1 MRVEFRAHGVVQG
14 VGFRPTVQR
23 RARSL
28 GLVGWVANDASGLCG
43 EAEGPAGA
51 VAALVRSL
59 EAEPPPAAR
68 VERVEAAA
76 IPLAGGVGFAI
87 ERTRAGARPTL
98 AVPADLATCAACLA
112 EVLDRADRRAGHAF
126 ASCTGC
132 GPRLSISVRPPFDR
146 ATTTMAS
153 FELCPACAAEYA
165 DPTDRRF
172 HAQTTCCPACG
183 PTLALAT
190 ADDVTA
196 GRSEA
201 DGAGRRDAPVEAAA
215 ALLRAGG
222 VVAVKGLGGYHLACR
237 ADDEAAVRRV
247 RHAKRREAQP
257 LAVLAADLEAAQ
269 QLCQLTPEEEALLTG
284 PRGPIVLAPRQ
295 STAAIAPAVAPGTD
309 LLGVLLPATP
319 LHHLLARAVGQPL
332 VLTSANPTGD
342 PMIVD
347 DDAAL
352 ALLPDA
358 VDAVLAHDRPIAVR
372 VDDSVVRTV
381 GGAPQLI
388 RRARGWAPEPI
399 RLASPVPAP
408 ILAVGGDL
416 KATACVAVGDRAWL
430 STHLGDLAHPDAR
443 DAHRHA
449 TEQLLAMTGAEPVVV
464 AHDLHPTYAST
475 ALAERL
481 ADDLGAALAPVQH
494 HHAHVASV
502 VAEHGHLGPIVG
514 LALDGAGHGLDGSTW
529 GGELLLVDGASLQRL
544 GHLAPVALPGGDA
557 AAREPWRM
565 AAAHLVALGA
575 RTDGIDLVGRHPD
588 RWDDV
593 ARLAATPGASPR
605 TTSTGRLFD
614 AVAALCGVADRTS
627 FEAQAAIG
635 LERLAAPVAPAP
647 ADSVGW
653 DEVEGAWVLRSG
665 ALVAEVVEGL
675 RGGRAPAEVAARFHD
690 RLAAVAADSAASAAE
705 RHGIGCVA
713 LSGGSFQN
721 DRLLT
726 ATAGHLVARGLRV
739 LTNRQVPTNDG
750 GLSLGQVHVAAA
762 DLRPW

>member
-1 MRVEFRAHGVVQG
+1 MHGVVQG
-14 VGFRPTVQR
+14 VGFRPTVQV

-28 GLVGWVANDASGLCG
+28 GLVGWVANDASGVRG

-51 VAALVRSL
+51 VASLVRSL
-59 EAEPPPAAR
+59 EAEPPPTAR
-68 VERVEAAA
+68 VDRVEAAT
-76 IPLAGGVGFAI
+76 IPVIGGIGFAI
-87 ERTRAGARPTL
+87 ERTLAGAPPTL
-98 AVPADLATCAACLA
+98 AVPADLVTCAPCLA
-112 EVLDRADRRAGHAF
+112 EVLDPADRRAGHAF
-126 ASCTGC
+126 ASCTSC
-132 GPRLSISVRPPFDR
+132 GPRLSISSRPPFDR
-146 ATTTMAS
+146 ATTTMAT
-153 FELCPACAAEYA
+153 FDLCPACAAEYA

-183 PTLALAT
+183 PRLALTT
-190 ADDVTA
+190 AA
-196 GRSEA
+196 GSGGERQGA
-201 DGAGRRDAPVEAAA
+201 DGPIPPSDPVAAAA

-247 RHAKRREAQP
+247 RAAKRREAQP
-257 LAVLAADLEAAQ
+257 LAVLVAEVAAAHDL
-269 QLCQLTPEEEALLTG
+269 CHLTDAEVELLTG
-284 PRGPIVLAPRQ
+284 SRGPIVLAPRRAG
-295 STAAIAPAVAPGTD
+295 AAIAPAVAPGTD

-319 LHHLLARAVGQPL
+319 LHHLLARAVGQPI

-347 DDAAL
+347 DADAA
-352 ALLPDA
+352 ALLPEA

-399 RLASPVPAP
+399 RLARPVPAP

-416 KATACVAVGDRAWL
+416 KATACLAVGDRAWL

-449 TEQLLAMTGAEPVVV
+449 IEQLLAMTGVEPVVV
-464 AHDLHPTYAST
+464 AHDLHPSYAST
-475 ALAERL
+475 GVARALADR
-481 ADDLGAALAPVQH
+481 LGAALAPVQH

-502 VAEHGHLGPIVG
+502 VAEQGHPGPIVG
-514 LALDGAGHGLDGSTW
+514 LAFDGAGHGLDGSTW
-529 GGELLLVDGASLQRL
+529 GGELLLVDGATVQRL

-565 AAAHLVALGA
+565 AVAHLVAIGGRIEDL
-575 RTDGIDLVGRHPD
+575 DLVRRHPD
-588 RWDDV
+588 RWADV

-605 TTSTGRLFD
+605 TTSAGRLFD

-647 ADSVGW
+647 VGSVGW

-665 ALVAEVVEGL
+665 DLVAEVLDGL
-675 RGGRAPAEVAARFHD
+675 RRGRPAAEVAARFHD
-690 RLAAVAADSAASAAE
+690 RLAAVAADSAATAAE
-705 RHGIGCVA
+705 RHGIDAVA
-713 LSGGSFQN
+713 LTGGSFQN

-726 ATAGHLVARGLRV
+726 ATTAALEARGLRV
-739 LTNRQVPTNDG
+739 LTNRLVPTNDG